1 MNAVERFFR
10 RYILST
16 VGILVLFFIV
26 NLLLLGTFALILYL
40 NGAAD
45 SSFPT
50 EEFSGHIVLQN
61 GELTADASAQELLQH
76 AKAWAMILRDDGKV
90 IWEEGLPEELPRQYS
105 VTDVALFSRW
115 YLNDYPIHIWKRT
128 DGLLVIG
135 FPPGSVIQFYSSTQ
149 SRYALPSLTGI
160 AVIFVINILLMIYLF
175 LRNVRRIERS
185 IEPILEGIHS
195 LSLGKAFRLEEKGDL
210 AEINA
215 SLNRTG
221 EYLIKKD
228 NTRAEWIRGVS
239 HDIRTPLSMILGYA
253 SEMEDTPSLPQ
264 TTRKQAGIIRTQ
276 GEKLTE
282 LVTDLNLTTKLE
294 YSLQPIKKQPVNPVE
309 LARQVVS
316 EFLNNGLG
324 EACELEISEEHPGK
338 AILLYADDALLRR
351 MLSNLIRNSILHNAE
366 GCRITVLIGST
377 DNCCTFTVSDT
388 GTGLSESQLQSL
400 NSGHA
405 IPSTCK
411 ETNNADHGLGLKI
424 IRQIVK
430 VHQGEIHFSNNSPH
444 GLCVEIKIT
453 RYA

>member
-16 VGILVLFFIV
+16 VGILVLFFTV

-221 EYLIKKD
+221 EYLIKK
-228 NTRAEWIRGVS
+228 TIPGQS
-239 HDIRTPLSMILGYA
+239 GY
-253 SEMEDTPSLPQ
+253 
-264 TTRKQAGIIRTQ
+264 
-276 GEKLTE
+276 GEC
-282 LVTDLNLTTKLE
+282 
-294 YSLQPIKKQPVNPVE
+294 PM
-309 LARQVVS
+309 
-316 EFLNNGLG
+316 
-324 EACELEISEEHPGK
+324 ISEHP
-338 AILLYADDALLRR
+338 
-351 MLSNLIRNSILHNAE
+351 
-366 GCRITVLIGST
+366 
-377 DNCCTFTVSDT
+377 F
-388 GTGLSESQLQSL
+388 
-400 NSGHA
+400 
-405 IPSTCK
+405 P
-411 ETNNADHGLGLKI
+411 
-424 IRQIVK
+424 
-430 VHQGEIHFSNNSPH
+430 
-444 GLCVEIKIT
+444 
-453 RYA
+453 

>member
-16 VGILVLFFIV
+16 VGILVLFFTV

-195 LSLGKAFRLEEKGDL
+195 LSLGKAFRLLRDRWRGGL
-210 AEINA
+210 A
-215 SLNRTG
+215 
-221 EYLIKKD
+221 
-228 NTRAEWIRGVS
+228 V
-239 HDIRTPLSMILGYA
+239 
-253 SEMEDTPSLPQ
+253 SLPAL
-264 TTRKQAGIIRTQ
+264 TAELESGEMSHLAGVLDQ
-276 GEKLTE
+276 PE
-282 LVTDLNLTTKLE
+282 
-294 YSLQPIKKQPVNPVE
+294 SLQNG
-309 LARQVVS
+309 RQAMRDYI
-316 EFLNNGLG
+316 EIIEN
-324 EACELEISEEHPGK
+324 EAEKRRLEGDK
-338 AILLYADDALLRR
+338 DALLAVQKK
-351 MLSNLIRNSILHNAE
+351 LLE
-366 GCRITVLIGST
+366 KKGYG
-377 DNCCTFTVSDT
+377 
-388 GTGLSESQLQSL
+388 G
-400 NSGHA
+400 
-405 IPSTCK
+405 
-411 ETNNADHGLGLKI
+411 
-424 IRQIVK
+424 
-430 VHQGEIHFSNNSPH
+430 
-444 GLCVEIKIT
+444 
-453 RYA
+453 

>member
-61 GELTADASAQELLQH
+61 GELTADTSAQELLQH
-76 AKAWAMILRDDGKV
+76 AKAWSMILRDDGKV

-175 LRNVRRIERS
+175 LRNVRRIERA

-195 LSLGKAFRLEEKGDL
+195 LSQGKAFRLEEKGDL

-294 YSLQPIKKQPVNPVE
+294 YSLQPIKKQPVNP
-309 LARQVVS
+309 
-316 EFLNNGLG
+316 
-324 EACELEISEEHPGK
+324 C
-338 AILLYADDALLRR
+338 LLYTSPSPR
-351 MLSNLIRNSILHNAE
+351 
-366 GCRITVLIGST
+366 
-377 DNCCTFTVSDT
+377 DT
-388 GTGLSESQLQSL
+388 
-400 NSGHA
+400 
-405 IPSTCK
+405 
-411 ETNNADHGLGLKI
+411 
-424 IRQIVK
+424 R
-430 VHQGEIHFSNNSPH
+430 
-444 GLCVEIKIT
+444 
-453 RYA
+453 